1 MARAILLTFKD
12 NAAAEA
18 FVKAM
23 WRAQSGEEGIS
34 LEQVGEIGLIAAA
47 SSRIQWMVAR
57 PLQYCK
63 CKIVP
68 HTGQGKFATKFEKWR
83 QTERY
88 GWHVH
93 VKCNKPSYW
102 VVRDWIK
109 HRKVGLNDLLPEL
122 REEVDGHRE
131 SEGEHSGDNDTGATP
146 TDESALVQV
155 GSASG
160 VPAGVDAL
168 EAAGA
173 LSPDGDSLP

>member
-23 WRAQSGEEGIS
+23 WRAQDNDEGIT
-34 LEQVGEIGLIAAA
+34 LDQVGEIGLIVAA
-47 SSRIQWMVAR
+47 SSKIQWMVAR

-63 CKIVP
+63 CRIMPALGK
-68 HTGQGKFATKFEKWR
+68 GKFDRIHEKWR

-88 GWHVH
+88 GWIVH
-93 VKCNKPSYW
+93 AKCNKPSYW
-102 VVRDWIK
+102 VVRDWIA

-122 REEVDGHRE
+122 KEELDAN
-131 SEGEHSGDNDTGATP
+131 SSTGSAT
-146 TDESALVQV
+146 TDESILVRPETDQ
-155 GSASG
+155 G

-168 EAAGA
+168 APTGTP
-173 LSPDGDSLP
+173 STDGDGLPR